1 MYDVF
6 ISYRRDGGFE
16 MARLLYDHLKGIGL
30 NPFFDLE
37 KLCSGQFNE
46 KLYREIEDSANFLLV
61 LPPKSLERC
70 KNENDWVRL
79 DRKSVV

>member
-37 KLCSGQFNE
+37 KLCS
-46 KLYREIEDSANFLLV
+46 
-61 LPPKSLERC
+61 
-70 KNENDWVRL
+70 
-79 DRKSVV
+79 